1 MAVNKKALLAII
13 VLAAIAGFLYY
24 SHRHPFVG
32 KDDIPDSV
40 MSYRTFLSGTYL
52 CLRPVT
58 PNDPHPSE
66 CRFALETNEGDYY
79 LLNYSYV
86 PTLTNELGNG
96 DTFEA
101 RGTVTKKEK
110 LPGVLQ
116 KYPVVGMFYI
126 TDSFKKLP

>member
-1 MAVNKKALLAII
+1 MAVNKKVLLSVL
-13 VLAAIAGFLYY
+13 VLAAIVGFLYY
-24 SHRHPFVG
+24 SRHHPLVG

-40 MSYRTFLSGTYL
+40 TSYRVFLTGTYL

-58 PNDPHPSE
+58 TDDPHPNE
-66 CRFALETNEGDYY
+66 CRFALETREGDYY

-86 PTLTNELGNG
+86 PTLTNQLGNG

-116 KYPVVGMFYI
+116 KYPVIGMFYI